1 MSESGRD
8 ELVEYRLRRAKETVN
23 ELDVLVQNKFW
34 NTAVNRMYYACFY
47 AVSALLSQSDIHVQT
62 HSGVR
67 QMFGQK
73 FVKTGLLPRELGK
86 LYSDLFDL
94 RTSGDYDDFIDIR
107 EQDVR
112 ELIDQV
118 KHFVTEIDKLI
129 QKND

>member
-47 AVSALLSQSDIHVQT
+47 SVTALLSHSDIHVQT
-62 HSGVR
+62 HSGAR